1 MEYNSFIVVLR
12 VSFVLFCVLY
22 LCAVMDSV
30 LFLGGDALPREF
42 LRAVP
47 PGLGF
52 PMMPS
57 CTTSS
62 W

>member
-1 MEYNSFIVVLR
+1 MEYNSFIVILCM
-12 VSFVLFCVLY
+12 SFVLFCVLY

-30 LFLGGDALPREF
+30 LWGADALPREF

-47 PGLGF
+47 PELGF

-57 CTTSS
+57 CTISS